1 MLIVSKAATPP
12 NRARTAP
19 DGLSTLALVVGWA
32 LIIVGLLFWV
42 LAITN

>member
-1 MLIVSKAATPP
+1 MLIVTKATPP
-12 NRARTAP
+12 SNRARPVA